1 MPPNSASSNQ
11 IARVPDPA
19 CEGGASAAGVLEEN
33 EPEQE
38 PTAALLSGA
47 GLRLKRIEL
56 LGFKSFRERTVIS
69 LPPGIT
75 AIVGPNGCGKSN
87 IVDAIRWT
95 LGEQSVKRLRGESM
109 DDVVFCG
116 NENQGPLGM
125 AQVSVLFECDS
136 LPRDPLI
143 VRRDGGSPA
152 VRPGLTEIMVTRRY
166 FRSGE
171 SEYLVND
178 IPCRLRD
185 ITELFLG
192 TGVGAKAYAIIEQGR
207 VEQLLSAKPEEIRI
221 LIEEAAGVTLY
232 RSRRVVAERKMER
245 TRDNLVRVEDIL
257 REVERQINS
266 LKRQTRKAERYR
278 QCKLELEQLDLWLA
292 QLERGRWR
300 NKLWC
305 IEVEGFAAAQALR
318 GAEEKMTGLDQRMRD
333 LGAEL
338 ETRDTL
344 AKEREAEAIRAQGAI
359 ARCEQERDFL
369 RARIAAEESE
379 LARARVE
386 LEAIRGKLSEIDSEV
401 ATTRDGIDRGGSSK
415 KEAAA
420 ELERWER
427 SLAATCAELE
437 RLESALEAAK
447 TATFEC
453 LAAETAA
460 RNACETAASREAA
473 EEKERNKLNELVRQA
488 EAEHAAAAQDSREAA
503 DTLRLMREKVEKLEG
518 AKRQAALALE
528 RAEQERSAWLAV
540 VEEQEA
546 ALLKA
551 RSRLESLRGLCENL
565 EGYGEG
571 VRRLL
576 KRAEAQ
582 GCALLA
588 ESLEVRE
595 SLERPVAAV
604 LGERLQYLIV
614 EGHAEALHLLRQ
626 VQSEP
631 GGRAAFIPRLPR
643 FKRVAEVPS
652 GAQRLSDL
660 VAARASAQPVVE
672 YLLGDVLLVSDVETA
687 LAMWRRNGGT
697 WTFVTPAGEV
707 VDAGGVVSGGSEE
720 RAEQRLLSQRRVV
733 RELEQEVERAERA
746 LGEGRVR
753 AAHLDRVVEDARQAL
768 VGIGAEVDEV
778 ALSAVRAEKD
788 VELAGAR
795 LRSAAERLEGLEL
808 ERSELEEQRL
818 WSQEERSRAELEL
831 AEARARREQAEVA
844 LESLLSRVQ
853 ALRNARE
860 ETARKLTEGKISLVK
875 AEERLVALESRL
887 ADLLDA
893 LEDNRARHRE
903 TERRIARAEEEL
915 EEERRRLERLAG
927 ELEKMGEVHRAAVEA
942 AHRASCEA
950 QGTRQLLEAV
960 RNERDS
966 LERELRQTRQRLADI
981 EVERTKA
988 RLGIEHLEQTIRER
1002 YGSEI
1007 PDGDFAAEGVD
1018 EEATRARVRELRESL
1033 AAMGEV
1039 GTAALE
1045 ELKELEE
1052 RRGFLAGQKKDLEK
1066 SLEDLQRTVVR
1077 LNRTCRERFRETFE
1091 KVKVSFESVFPRLF
1105 PGGRATLKLTDGD
1118 KPLESGVEVS
1128 VQPPGKRL
1136 GSLDLLSGGEK
1147 ALTAVSLIFAL
1158 FLINPSPFC
1167 ILDEVDAPLDDANIG
1182 RFNALIKETSERSQ
1196 FVLITHNK
1204 RTMEVADTLYGI
1216 TMEEPGISKV
1226 VSVKLPAP

>member
-1 MPPNSASSNQ
+1 MPPNSTSSNH
-11 IARVPDPA
+11 IAHVPELA
-19 CEGGASAAGVLEEN
+19 CQGGALPAGSVEET
-33 EPEQE
+33 EPERE
-38 PTAALLSGA
+38 PVAALLAGK

-56 LGFKSFRERTVIS
+56 LGFKSFREKTVIS
-69 LPPGIT
+69 LPAGIT
-75 AIVGPNGCGKSN
+75 AVVGPNGCGKSN

-109 DDVVFCG
+109 EDVVFCG
-116 NENQGPLGM
+116 NQNQGPLGM
-125 AQVSVLFECDS
+125 AQVSILFECDS
-136 LPRDPLI
+136 LPQDPLV
-143 VRRDGGSPA
+143 VRRDGGSRA
-152 VRPGLTEIMVTRRY
+152 VRTGLTEIMVTRRY

-192 TGVGAKAYAIIEQGR
+192 TGVGTKAYAIIEQGR
-207 VEQLLSAKPEEIRI
+207 VEQLLSAKPEEIRT

-266 LKRQTRKAERYR
+266 LERQTRKAERYR

-292 QLERGRWR
+292 QMERGRWR
-300 NKLWC
+300 SQLWC
-305 IEVEGFAAAQALR
+305 IELEGFAAAEALR
-318 GAEEKMTGLDQRMRD
+318 AAEEKMGGLEGRMRD
-333 LGAEL
+333 LEVEL
-338 ETRDTL
+338 EAKDSL
-344 AKEREAEAIRAQGAI
+344 AKERDAQAIRAQGAI
-359 ARCEQERDFL
+359 ARCEQEADFL
-369 RARIAAEESE
+369 RTRIGVAESQ

-386 LEAIRGKLSEIDSEV
+386 LDTICRKLSELDSEV
-401 ATTRDGIDRGGSSK
+401 VNTRERIDRAGSAK
-415 KEAAA
+415 AEAAA
-420 ELERWER
+420 EVERLEH

-437 RLESALEAAK
+437 RVESALEAAK

-453 LAAETAA
+453 LAAESAA
-460 RNACETAASREAA
+460 RNACQAAASREAA
-473 EEKERNKLNELVRQA
+473 EERERSKLDELVKEA
-488 EAEHAAAAQDSREAA
+488 EAERASAVQGYREAVE
-503 DTLRLMREKVEKLEG
+503 TLRRMREEVEKLGG
-518 AKRQAALALE
+518 AKREAALALE
-528 RAEQERSAWLAV
+528 RAEEERSGWLAV
-540 VEEQEA
+540 VEEHAA

-551 RSRLESLRGLCENL
+551 RSRLESLRALRENL
-565 EGYGEG
+565 EGYSEG

-576 KRAEAQ
+576 KGADSQ

-588 ESLEVRE
+588 ESLDVGE
-595 SLERPVAAV
+595 SLERAVAAV

-614 EGHAEALHLLRQ
+614 EDHTEALHFLRQ

-631 GGRAAFIPRLPR
+631 GGRAAFIPRRPR
-643 FKRVAEVPS
+643 LKEVAEAPS

-660 VAARASAQPVVE
+660 VAARAGVQPVVE
-672 YLLGDVLLVSDVETA
+672 YLLGGVLLVSDVETA
-687 LAMWRRNGGT
+687 LAMWRQNGGA

-707 VDAGGVVSGGSEE
+707 VDAGGVVSGGREE

-746 LGEGRVR
+746 LGEGKAR
-753 AAHLDRVVEDARQAL
+753 AARLDRMVEDARQVLA
-768 VGIGAEVDEV
+768 GIGEEVDEV

-788 VELAGAR
+788 VELASAR
-795 LRSAAERLEGLEL
+795 LHSAAEKLEGLEL
-808 ERSELEEQRL
+808 QRSELEEQRAR
-818 WSQEERSRAELEL
+818 SQEERSRAEREL
-831 AEARARREQAEVA
+831 AEATLRREEAEEA
-844 LESLLSRVQ
+844 LDRWLGGAQ
-853 ALRNARE
+853 NLRNARE
-860 ETARKLTEGKISLVK
+860 EAARRLTEEKMSLVK
-875 AEERLVALESRL
+875 AEERSAAFESRL
-887 ADLLDA
+887 ADLLRA
-893 LEDNRARHRE
+893 GEDSRVRKRE
-903 TERRIARAEEEL
+903 IEERIARTEEEL
-915 EEERRRLERLAG
+915 EGDRRRLKRAAG
-927 ELEKMGEVHRAAVEA
+927 ELEMISEAHRAAAEA
-942 AHRASCEA
+942 ARQASGEA
-950 QGTRQLLEAV
+950 QATRQLLEAV
-960 RNERDS
+960 RNERDL
-966 LERELRQTRQRLADI
+966 LERELGKIRQRLADI

-1007 PDGDFAAEGVD
+1007 PDGDPAVDGVD
-1018 EEATRARVRELRESL
+1018 EEATRARVQELREML

-1039 GTAALE
+1039 GTAALQ

-1105 PGGRATLKLTDGD
+1105 PGGRATLRITDGE

-1182 RFNALIKETSERSQ
+1182 RFNALIEEMSERSQ

-1204 RTMEVADTLYGI
+1204 RTMEVADTLYGV

>member
-1 MPPNSASSNQ
+1 
-11 IARVPDPA
+11 V
-19 CEGGASAAGVLEEN
+19 CEEGASAAGGFEKDELAR
-33 EPEQE
+33 EPV
-38 PTAALLSGA
+38 AALLAGT

-56 LGFKSFRERTVIS
+56 LGFKSFRDKTVLS
-69 LPPGIT
+69 LPAGIT
-75 AIVGPNGCGKSN
+75 AVVGPNGSGKSN

-109 DDVVFCG
+109 EDVVFCG

-125 AQVSVLFECDS
+125 AQVSVLFECAS
-136 LPRDPLI
+136 LPQDPLI
-143 VRRDGGSPA
+143 ARRDGGSPA
-152 VRPGLTEIMVTRRY
+152 VPPGLAEIMVTRRY

-192 TGVGAKAYAIIEQGR
+192 TGVGPKAYAIIEQGR
-207 VEQLLSAKPEEIRI
+207 VEQLLGAKPEEIRT

-300 NKLWC
+300 DTLWC
-305 IEVEGFAAAQALR
+305 IEVEGFAAVEALH
-318 GAEEKMTGLDQRMRD
+318 GAEEKMAGLERRMRD
-333 LGAEL
+333 LGAQL
-338 ETRDTL
+338 QAKDTL
-344 AKEREAEAIRAQGAI
+344 ARERDAQAIRAQGAI
-359 ARCEQERDFL
+359 AKCEQERDFL
-369 RARIAAEESE
+369 QARIVAEESQ
-379 LARARVE
+379 LARARLE
-386 LEAIRGKLSEIDSEV
+386 LEGICGKLSEIDSEV
-401 ATTRDGIDRGGSSK
+401 VNTREGIARARCAK
-415 KEAAA
+415 EEAAA
-420 ELERWER
+420 ELERRER
-427 SLAATCAELE
+427 NFAATCAELE
-437 RLESALEAAK
+437 QVEAALEAAK

-453 LAAETAA
+453 LAAESAA
-460 RNACETAASREAA
+460 RNACEAAASREAA
-473 EEKERNKLNELVRQA
+473 QEKERSKLDELVREA
-488 EAEHAAAAQDSREAA
+488 EAERASAARGSSEAVQ
-503 DTLRLMREKVEKLEG
+503 TLRLMREKVEKLAG
-518 AKRQAALALE
+518 AKREAALALE
-528 RAEQERSAWLAV
+528 RAEQERNAWLAV

-546 ALLKA
+546 ALLKV
-551 RSRLESLRGLCENL
+551 RSRLESLRALCENL

-576 KRAEAQ
+576 KGAGPH
-582 GCALLA
+582 GCVLLA
-588 ESLEVRE
+588 ESLDVGE

-614 EGHAEALHLLRQ
+614 EDHAAALHLLRQ

-643 FKRVAEVPS
+643 FKRLAEVPT
-652 GAQRLSDL
+652 GAERLCDL
-660 VAARASAQPVVE
+660 VAARAGVQPVVE
-672 YLLGDVLLVSDVETA
+672 YLLGDVLLVPDVETA
-687 LAMWRRNGGT
+687 LAMWRQNGGA

-720 RAEQRLLSQRRVV
+720 RAEQRLLSQRRIV
-733 RELEQEVERAERA
+733 RELEREVERTEKV

-753 AAHLDRVVEDARQAL
+753 AAQLDRMVEDARQAL
-768 VGIGAEVDEV
+768 AAIGQEVDEV

-788 VELAGAR
+788 VELASAR
-795 LRSAAERLEGLEL
+795 LRSAAERLEGLAF
-808 ERSELEEQRL
+808 ERSELEERRL
-818 WSQEERSRAELEL
+818 HSQEERSRAQREL
-831 AEARARREQAEVA
+831 AEARLRREQTEEA
-844 LESLLSRVQ
+844 LERWLSRVQ
-853 ALRNARE
+853 ALRKARE
-860 ETARKLTEGKISLVK
+860 EMARQLTEGKVSLVK

-887 ADLLDA
+887 ADLLHA
-893 LEDNRARHRE
+893 LEDNRARRRE
-903 TERRIARAEEEL
+903 IEKGIARAEEEL
-915 EEERRRLERLAG
+915 KEERRRLERVAG
-927 ELEKMGEVHRAAVEA
+927 ELEELGEVHRVAAEA
-942 AHRASCEA
+942 ARQASCEA
-950 QGTRQLLEAV
+950 QGARQLLEAA
-960 RNERDS
+960 RDERDA
-966 LERELRQTRQRLADI
+966 LERELRRTRQRLADI

-1018 EEATRARVRELRESL
+1018 EEATRARLQELREML

-1052 RRGFLAGQKKDLEK
+1052 RRGFLIGQKKDLEK

-1105 PGGRATLKLTDGD
+1105 PGGRATLMLTDGD

-1158 FLINPSPFC
+1158 YLINPSPFC

-1182 RFNALIKETSERSQ
+1182 RFNALIKEMSDRSQ

-1204 RTMEVADTLYGI
+1204 RTMEVADTLYGV